1 MTAIAQRLLDEAL
14 ALPAEERR
22 ALIEAL
28 EESLAGAS
36 RGLSEVWR
44 AEVGRRAAEV
54 RDGDVRVVRWD
65 EVEARIRRTLD
76 R

>member
-1 MTAIAQRLLDEAL
+1 MTALAQRLLDEAL

-36 RGLSEVWR
+36 RGLSRAWQ

-54 RDGDVRVVRWD
+54 RDGEVRVVRWD

>member
-1 MTAIAQRLLDEAL
+1 MTALAQRLLDEAL

-22 ALIEAL
+22 ALLEAL

-36 RGLSEVWR
+36 RGLTRSWR
-44 AEVGRRAAEV
+44 AEVGRRAAEL
-54 RDGDVRVVRWD
+54 REGDVRVVRWD
-65 EVEARIRRTLD
+65 EVDARIRRTLD

>member
-1 MTAIAQRLLDEAL
+1 M
-14 ALPAEERR
+14 
-22 ALIEAL
+22 EAL

-36 RGLSEVWR
+36 RGLSQAWR

-54 RDGDVRVVRWD
+54 RDGEVRVVRWD
-65 EVEARIRRTLD
+65 EVDARIRRTLD